1 MTYKQ
6 LGYWDNMRGRTS
18 MAILLK
24 AAEET
29 QFEQR
34 YREGWTRAN
43 AEAKAKN
50 NRDWRPLNGEKP
62 VDTAAN

>member
-18 MAILLK
+18 LVVLLNI
-24 AAEET
+24 AEET
-29 QFEQR
+29 RFAQR

-43 AEAKAKN
+43 KKAKERN
-50 NRDWRPLNGEKP
+50 NREWRPLNGEEKQQ
-62 VDTAAN
+62 AAT

>member
-18 MAILLK
+18 LAVILT
-24 AAEET
+24 AAEQT
-29 QFEQR
+29 QFAQR

-43 AEAKAKN
+43 EAAKTN
-50 NRDWRPLNGEKP
+50 SNREWRPINGEECQ
-62 VDTAAN
+62 TAN